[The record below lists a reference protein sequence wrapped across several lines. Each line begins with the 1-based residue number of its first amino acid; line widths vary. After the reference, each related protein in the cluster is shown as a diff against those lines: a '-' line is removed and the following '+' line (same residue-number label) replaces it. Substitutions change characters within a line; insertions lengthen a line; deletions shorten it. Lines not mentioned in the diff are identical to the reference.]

1 MKKFL
6 ILLAVI
12 GMSLTAQAQDEI
24 EMTTEASE
32 KHSVATNSF
41 WANWFVQANGTTR
54 GGAFAIG
61 KWFTPGLALRTK
73 MNIGLTSRREN
84 TDYSGRDNQLTLDEQ
99 VLFNITNMVMG
110 YHERRIW
117 NVIPFVGAGL
127 NRNTTL
133 NQNVIQVTYGLQ
145 NAFRLSKKLSAQV
158 EITRNIWNGKADLPG
173 LKQHQ
178 KQWTFEVGL
187 TYRLGNST
195 WKSAPDVESIRAL
208 SQSEI
213 DALNAQLQ
221 DAQMEIDQLRQE
233 LESKEMPNE

>member
-1 MKKFL
+1 MKKIL
-6 ILLAVI
+6 ILLALA
-12 GMSLTAQAQDEI
+12 GMVQIATAQDDI

-61 KWFTPGLALRTK
+61 KWFTPGIALRTK
-73 MNIGLTSRREN
+73 LNFGLTSKRN
-84 TDYSGRDNQLTLDEQ
+84 TPDYIGRDTQVLLDEQ
-99 VLFNITNMVMG
+99 VLLNLTNMLMG
-110 YHERRIW
+110 YQERRVW
-117 NVIPFVGAGL
+117 NVIPFFGAGL
-127 NRNTTL
+127 NRNTAL
-133 NQNVIQVTYGLQ
+133 NHNVIQVTYGLQ
-145 NAFRLSKKLSAQV
+145 SAFRLSKHLAAQL
-158 EITRNIWNGKADLPG
+158 EITRNIWNGKADYPW
-173 LKQHQ
+173 LKEHQ

-195 WKSAPDVESIRAL
+195 WKNAPDVESIHAL

-221 DAQMEIDQLRQE
+221 DAQMEIDQVRLE
-233 LESKEMPNE
+233 LESKQQGSE